1 MTSLLS
7 TKNNN
12 TTMEIPETLICPISG
27 TIFNDP
33 VSGPDGYTY
42 ERNQIEIWLK
52 KNGTSPITRQP
63 MNISDLVINRTVKD
77 TVEQFLKENT
87 LEGKSETL
95 EGKTTTSSLTTQ
107 FNLNVNATRFS
118 EESNKSG
125 HIEYSISNTRKDNEL
140 KPLDIGVL
148 VDVSGSMS
156 IGVNPNDNSKNENVN
171 VSRLDLTKHAIKSL
185 IRTLPLNTRIS
196 LVTFSTSVK
205 VKLDII
211 DGMISNETKRKHFI
225 RIVDSL
231 ESENQTMIESGINKI
246 IDVMSKD
253 FIKDR
258 SSVIFVFTDG
268 EPSNEE
274 NYVKNCFDIK
284 NNSSKYVIPI
294 HTFGFGYDM
303 KSYLLNYIS
312 KKTSGSYSFIPEAG
326 MLATIFNNRLANVL
340 TNIIDQT
347 RIVIDLSSL
356 YLNEITINIDTFQCS
371 YPYTLIGS
379 NLIIDIGSLQCDF
392 KKDVCFSFEYDS
404 SKGDVIKIVNQN
416 TKIIIDDIPLEKIID
431 IGTRCK
437 RNHAREIF
445 IHFLKNI
452 IDKWYEDK
460 ELYGLTTDISIFK
473 NKISEIVANLVQISN
488 SCEHK
493 EEKFYIGGLIKD
505 LNGEVRKSLDNES
518 NFKRWGIHYIP
529 SLLNA
534 HIHQVNNNFRDP
546 GVQFYGGE
554 IFRELRDHAVTQFNS
569 HDIEISRPSQNQSF
583 RGSSASGGS
592 SRSISRPF
600 LNLRTPSTAFN
611 VNSGPCFSP
620 CSKVLMYDNSEKLV
634 SDIKKNDEVYVSNGC
649 KAKVVCVIHTK
660 SPTKYSTFPN
670 GLKITPYHPVKEDEW
685 KIPENMYKSK
695 YEGINESY
703 NFILDSGHMMN
714 INGVTCCTLGHGFT
728 DNEVIRHEFFGTNEV
743 IKSLYK
749 ADSFGFLEG
758 YIDFTNLEFIRNR
771 NSNDVVGIKVR
782 AIDIL
787 SNWDNKIVNSYK
799 RNINDYNEVT
809 NKSKI
814 KTY

>member
-7 TKNNN
+7 TKKNNN
-12 TTMEIPETLICPISG
+12 TTTKIPETLICPISG
-27 TIFNDP
+27 TIFKNP

-42 ERNQIEIWLK
+42 EKNQIETWLR
-52 KNGTSPITRQP
+52 KNGTSPMTRQP

-87 LEGKSETL
+87 LEGKSDTSED
-95 EGKTTTSSLTTQ
+95 KTDTTALDTQ
-107 FNLNVNATRFS
+107 FNLNVGATRFS
-118 EESNKSG
+118 EGSNKMG
-125 HIEYSISNTRKDNEL
+125 YIEYSISNMRKDNTL

-148 VDVSGSMS
+148 IDVSGSMS
-156 IGVNPNDNSKNENVN
+156 VGVNPNDNSKSENVN

-211 DGMISNETKRKHFI
+211 DGLISNETKRKHFI
-225 RIVDSL
+225 RIVDNL

-246 IDVMSKD
+246 IDIMSKD
-253 FIKDR
+253 FRKDR

-284 NNSSKYVIPI
+284 HNSTKDVIPI

-303 KSYLLNYIS
+303 KSHLLNYIS
-312 KKTSGSYSFIPEAG
+312 NRTSGSYSFIPEAG

-347 RIVIDLSSL
+347 RIVIDLSSV
-356 YLNEITINIDTFQCS
+356 YQNEISINIDTFQCS
-371 YPYTLIGS
+371 YPYALIGS

-392 KKDVCFSFEYDS
+392 KKDVSFSFKYDS
-404 SKGDVIKIVNQN
+404 SKGDVIKVVNQN
-416 TKIIIDDIPLEKIID
+416 TKIIIDDIPLVKIND
-431 IGTRCK
+431 IATRCK
-437 RNHAREIF
+437 GNYAREIY

-473 NKISEIVANLVQISN
+473 NKISDIVSNLVQISN
-488 SCEHK
+488 SCEYK
-493 EEKFYIGGLIKD
+493 EEKLYIGGLIKD
-505 LNGEVRKSLDNES
+505 LNGEVRKSLEKES
-518 NFKRWGIHYIP
+518 DFKRWGIHYIP

-554 IFRELRDHAVTQFNS
+554 IFRALRDHAVTQFNS
-569 HDIEISRPSQNQSF
+569 HDIEISRPPQNQSF
-583 RGSSASGGS
+583 RSGSRGS
-592 SRSISRPF
+592 SRSISRPS

-620 CSKVLMYDNSEKLV
+620 DSKVFMHDNSVKLV
-634 SDIKKNDEVYVSNGC
+634 SDIKKDDEIRTSNGC

-660 SPTKYSTFPN
+660 SPTKYSTFPT
-670 GLKITPYHPVKEDEW
+670 GLKITPWHPVLIDDEW
-685 KIPENMYKSK
+685 KFPENIYKSR

-703 NFILDSGHMMN
+703 NFILDSVHMIN
-714 INGVTCCTLGHGFT
+714 INGVTCCTLGHEFT
-728 DNEVIRHEFFGTNEV
+728 DNEVIKHDFFGTNEV

-771 NSNDVVGIKVR
+771 NSNEVVGIKSN
-782 AIDIL
+782 AINIL
-787 SNWDNKIVNSYK
+787 SNWDNEIVNSYK
-799 RNINDYNEVT
+799 RDTKDYNEVT